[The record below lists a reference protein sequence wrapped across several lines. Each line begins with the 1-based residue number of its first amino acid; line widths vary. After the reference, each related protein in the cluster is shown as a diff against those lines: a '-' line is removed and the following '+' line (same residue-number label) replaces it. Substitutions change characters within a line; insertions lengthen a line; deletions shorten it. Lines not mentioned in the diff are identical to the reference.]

1 MISRRDALLST
12 LFGAGYVGLRAL
24 ASGLPASLLLR
35 PRSALADT
43 SAPMCTAP
51 EKAQYIIFNTSGAG
65 DPINANVPGTY
76 EDPMITHSADMAMA
90 ATPLVIQGQTHTAAA
105 PWSSLPQNVL
115 DRTIFWHLMT
125 NTPVHPKQPQVLEL
139 MGATPAGEML
149 PSLLAKQL
157 APCLGTIQPQPIS
170 VGALSPSEALDYGGA
185 ALPVVPALALK
196 ATLTNP
202 TGPLTTLQPLRD
214 QTLNQIYDVYKNSA
228 NAAQRQY
235 IDSLV
240 TSQQQVRNISQS
252 LLNALSSIKDNTA
265 ASQVLAA
272 ITLIQMNVAPVI
284 SIHIPFG
291 GDNHR
296 DIALATEAAQ
306 TVSGVA
312 TIASLLQQLASA
324 GLSDKVTFMSLD
336 VFGRTL
342 GPSNTDG
349 RQHNGNH
356 QVSVIIGKPFTG
368 GVIGGVAAL
377 SPDAGAGQGD
387 YGALPI
393 DSKTGAGSSGG
404 DIRALDTLAS
414 FGQTMMAAIGAD
426 PTVITS
432 PSGTGKVV
440 AAALA

>member
-24 ASGLPASLLLR
+24 ATGLPASLLLS
-35 PRSALADT
+35 PRDALAAPT
-43 SAPMCTAP
+43 MPMCAAP
-51 EKAQYIIFNTSGAG
+51 DKAQYIIFNTSGAG
-65 DPINANVPGTY
+65 DPINANVPGTFD
-76 EDPMITHSADMAMA
+76 DPMITHSTDAAMA
-90 ATPLVIQGQTHTAAA
+90 ATALTIQGQPYTAAA
-105 PWSSLPQNVL
+105 PWSTLPQGVL
-115 DRTIFWHLMT
+115 DRTLFWHLMT
-125 NTPVHPKQPQVLEL
+125 NTPVHPKEQQVLEL
-139 MGATPAGEML
+139 MGATQAGEML

-170 VGALSPSEALDYGGA
+170 VGALSPSEALTYGGA

-202 TGPLTTLQPLRD
+202 AGPLTSLQPLRD
-214 QTLNQIYDVYKNSA
+214 QTLNQVYEVYKNGA
-228 NAAQRQY
+228 TTAQRRY

-240 TSQQQVRNISQS
+240 SSQQEVRNISQS
-252 LLNALSSIKDNTA
+252 LLNSLSSIKDNTA

-272 ITLIQMNVAPVI
+272 ITLIQMNVSPVI

-296 DIALATEAAQ
+296 DIALATETAQ

-312 TIASLLQQLASA
+312 TIASLMQQLASA
-324 GLSDKVTFMSLD
+324 GLQDKVTFMSLS

-356 QVSVIIGKPFTG
+356 QVSITIGKPFRG
-368 GVIGGVAAL
+368 GVVGAVGPVA
-377 SPDAGAGQGD
+377 PD

-393 DSKTGAGSSGG
+393 DSKTGAGNSSG
-404 DIRALDTLAS
+404 DIRPIDTLAA
-414 FGQTMMAAIGAD
+414 FGQTMLAAIGAD

-432 PSGTGKVV
+432 PSSTGKVV
-440 AAALA
+440 ASALA

>member
-1 MISRRDALLST
+1 MISRREALFST

-24 ASGLPASLLLR
+24 ATGLPASLLLD
-35 PRSALADT
+35 PRKALADA
-43 SAPMCTAP
+43 SMCVAQD
-51 EKAQYIIFNTSGAG
+51 KAQFIILNTLGSG

-76 EDPMITHSADMAMA
+76 DDPMITHSADPTMA
-90 ATPLVIQGQTHTAAA
+90 ATPLTIQGQPYTAAA
-105 PWSSLPQNVL
+105 PWATLPQNVL
-115 DRTIFWHLMT
+115 DRTVFWHLMT
-125 NTPVHPKQPQVLEL
+125 NTPVHPKEPQVLQL
-139 MGATPAGEML
+139 MGATQAGEML

-170 VGALSPSEALDYGGA
+170 VGALTPSEALTYGGA

-202 TGPLTTLQPLRD
+202 AGPLTTLQPLRD
-214 QTLNQIYDVYKNSA
+214 QTLNQIYDVYKTGA

-240 TSQQQVRNISQS
+240 TSQTQVRNISQS
-252 LLNALSSIKDNTA
+252 LLNSLTSIKDNSA

-296 DIALATEAAQ
+296 DIALATETAQ

-312 TIASLLQQLASA
+312 TIASLMSQLASA
-324 GLSDKVTFMSLD
+324 GLQDKVTLMSLN

-342 GPSNTDG
+342 GPANTDG
-349 RQHNGNH
+349 RQHNSNH
-356 QVSVIIGKPFTG
+356 QVSITIGKPFRG
-368 GVIGGVAAL
+368 GVV
-377 SPDAGAGQGD
+377 GAVGPVGPD
-387 YGALPI
+387 YGASAI
-393 DSKTGAGSSGG
+393 QSTTGAGNAGG
-404 DIRALDTLAS
+404 DIHAVDSLAA
-414 FGQTMMAAIGAD
+414 FGQTMLAAIGAD

-432 PSGTGKVV
+432 ATGKVV
-440 AAALA
+440 ASALA